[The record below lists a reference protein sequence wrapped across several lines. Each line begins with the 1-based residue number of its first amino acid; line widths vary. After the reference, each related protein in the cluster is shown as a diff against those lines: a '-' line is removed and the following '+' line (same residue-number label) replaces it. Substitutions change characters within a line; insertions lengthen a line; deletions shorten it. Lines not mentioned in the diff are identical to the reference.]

1 MLTLGYDNINTYI
14 VTMHYYYGYHDN
26 TMTILLAFIL

>member
-1 MLTLGYDNINTYI
+1 MLTLGYDNISIYI
-14 VTMHYYYGYHDN
+14 VTMHYYGYHDN